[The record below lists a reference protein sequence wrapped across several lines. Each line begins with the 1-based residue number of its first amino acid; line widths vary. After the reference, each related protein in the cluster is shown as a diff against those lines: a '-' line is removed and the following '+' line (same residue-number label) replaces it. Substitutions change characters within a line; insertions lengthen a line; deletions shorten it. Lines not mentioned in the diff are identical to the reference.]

1 MSLFRRAVGA
11 AAVALAAIPALVGGA
26 DASTLVTGG
35 QLALTSTVPDSVP
48 AGTPAI
54 ITLTGTNNAGVAVDN
69 AYVNIVFPKT
79 LGNVTAATSTVPGA
93 VCGTENVRLS
103 RTVASCFFGDL
114 APGATV
120 SAQFT
125 LVPNGSGD
133 VSVDSGMFARLPS
146 LVGIANDYV
155 GPQVIVVTPG
165 PTDVQLGGSV
175 SSAQPAAGA
184 AYRYTY
190 QVKNVGSLPATGT
203 SVAVSSANGLLRSA
217 TTSTGAVCTVSATSV
232 TCPLGTLAPGAQGTV
247 TVNAVAPATAG
258 TYTVV
263 ANAAVANGDTRPA
276 NNTSSLSIR
285 VR

>member
-1 MSLFRRAVGA
+1 MSLFRRALGA
-11 AAVALAAIPALVGGA
+11 AAVALAAIPVLVGGA

-35 QLALTSTVPDSVP
+35 QLTLTSTTPDSVP
-48 AGTPAI
+48 AGSPAT
-54 ITLTGTNNAGVAVDN
+54 ITLTGANNAGVTVNN

-133 VSVDSGMFARLPS
+133 VYVDSGMFARLPS
-146 LVGIANDYV
+146 TVGIANDYV
-155 GPQVIVVTPG
+155 GPQVILVSPG

-175 SSAQPAAGA
+175 SAAQPAPGA
-184 AYRYTY
+184 TYRYTY
-190 QVKNVGSLPATGT
+190 QVKNLGPQPALGT
-203 SVAVSSANGLLRSA
+203 SVAVTSPNGLLRSA

-232 TCPLGTLAPGAQGTV
+232 TCPVGTLAPSGQATV
-247 TVNAVAPATAG
+247 TVNAVAPTIAGSYAVTAAAT
-258 TYTVV
+258 VS
-263 ANAAVANGDTRPA
+263 NGDTRPT